1 MVIQFYFFTFIDSLS
16 GAVLYHSG
24 QGSQRKQ
31 GPIARMISPKKAI
44 QYRFPTLRLV
54 SDLALFGENRFYTN
68 SSLLALFKMC
78 LPCPHTT
85 TSEIRSPVRPPNSA
99 LSNTGPNTF
108 SSVKIATFLAL
119 NQGKTRSV
127 NNFCPSKML
136 QWDLKIL
143 LKFDKAVGL
152 CAFQQRSPTSY
163 APKRKWIHSEFTAK
177 RFFFSLLFLFST
189 RYF

>member
-1 MVIQFYFFTFIDSLS
+1 MV
-16 GAVLYHSG
+16 
-24 QGSQRKQ
+24 
-31 GPIARMISPKKAI
+31 SPKKAI

-78 LPCPHTT
+78 LSCSHTT

-108 SSVKIATFLAL
+108 SSVKNVTFLAI
-119 NQGKTRSV
+119 NQGKIRNL
-127 NNFCPSKML
+127 NNSCPSKML
-136 QWDLKIL
+136 QWDLKIP

-177 RFFFSLLFLFST
+177 RFFFLFCLCFLLVCFDLTLKEPPGIIYASGAVIAQLIHSDN
-189 RYF
+189 RKSP

>member
-1 MVIQFYFFTFIDSLS
+1 MIQYFLFLRLLTLYQVLFYTILDREVKENKAQLHAWFPP
-16 GAVLYHSG
+16 
-24 QGSQRKQ
+24 R
-31 GPIARMISPKKAI
+31 KAI

-54 SDLALFGENRFYTN
+54 SDLSLFGENRFYTN

-85 TSEIRSPVRPPNSA
+85 TSEIRSPVRPPNNM
-99 LSNTGPNTF
+99 LSNTGPKTF
-108 SSVKIATFLAL
+108 SSVKNVTFLAL

-136 QWDLKIL
+136 QWDMKIP

-152 CAFQQRSPTSY
+152 CAFQQRSPTHLVCTE
-163 APKRKWIHSEFTAK
+163 A
-177 RFFFSLLFLFST
+177 
-189 RYF
+189 